1 MTSGDRIPA
10 ARPAPPV
17 TAARP
22 AGRGL
27 AMRIVTFP
35 VTAIRWV
42 AEVIAGTTRHAIR
55 DDITGVASQF
65 AYNAFLAT
73 VPFLFV
79 IVSLIGLVAEPD
91 TFDSFLAPDAD
102 NAIPPE
108 LRDILRTALAQATA
122 NTGQA
127 AVFLVLG
134 LIGAVYVSAN
144 VMGAL
149 VGGLDRARG
158 VPHRRWVRGKIV
170 AAALALGTSILVV
183 ATTLALIGGSRLVD
197 AAARQVFGKG
207 APNVASD
214 LLYLIG
220 AASLLLFTVVT
231 FHIGPNAPRRRFIA
245 DVPGAV
251 IAVLLWLGASRLFAL
266 YVENFD
272 SYKTVYGALAGA
284 AIYLIFLFLTCCALL
299 IGAEVNE
306 QMARMRR
313 RRRVAPAETATPDAG
328 TRTTSGSTPADAGAD
343 ASSTRVL
350 PPAPMDPTRIL
361 EPPSADATRILEPP
375 PADPTRELD
384 PPTSVLDEPPARAAR
399 RPGP

>member
-1 MTSGDRIPA
+1 MNPRDQTKIQAAPARAAVPERPGLTRRIA
-10 ARPAPPV
+10 
-17 TAARP
+17 
-22 AGRGL
+22 L
-27 AMRIVTFP
+27 FP
-35 VTAIRWV
+35 VTAVRWV
-42 AEVIAGTTRHAIR
+42 GGVIAGTTRHSIR

-79 IVSLIGLVAEPD
+79 IVSIIGLVAEPD

-127 AVFLVLG
+127 AAFLALG

-158 VPHRRWVRGKIV
+158 VPHRRWVRGKLV
-170 AAALALGTSILVV
+170 AAALALGTSLLVV
-183 ATTLALIGGSRLVD
+183 ATTLALIGGSRMVD
-197 AAARQVFGKG
+197 AVARQAFGKG

-214 LLYLIG
+214 LLYLLG
-220 AASLLLFTVVT
+220 AASLLVFTVVT

-251 IAVLLWLGASRLFAL
+251 VAVVLWLGASRLFAL

-272 SYKTVYGALAGA
+272 SYKTIYGALAGA

-306 QMARMRR
+306 QMARMRYR
-313 RRRVAPAETATPDAG
+313 RREEIALERRREQAALQIAANEPDGRVGVDPP
-328 TRTTSGSTPADAGAD
+328 
-343 ASSTRVL
+343 TRVVEL
-350 PPAPMDPTRIL
+350 PRPAPVDPR
-361 EPPSADATRILEPP
+361 
-375 PADPTRELD
+375 LD
-384 PPTSVLDEPPARAAR
+384 PPTQHLDPPAGASDPPTQTLEPPTEIR
-399 RPGP
+399 RRRGGP

>member
-1 MTSGDRIPA
+1 MVPA
-10 ARPAPPV
+10 APPV
-17 TAARP
+17 AADAARAGGLVRRVVSFP
-22 AGRGL
+22 A
-27 AMRIVTFP
+27 V
-35 VTAIRWV
+35 VVRWV
-42 AEVIAGTTRHAIR
+42 AAVIAGTTRHSVR

-79 IVSLIGLVAEPD
+79 IVSIIGLVAEPD

-127 AVFLVLG
+127 AIFLMLG
-134 LIGAVYVSAN
+134 LFGAVYVSAN

-158 VPHRRWVRGKIV
+158 VPHRRWVRGKAV
-170 AAALALGTSILVV
+170 AAALALGTSVLVV
-183 ATTLALIGGSRLVD
+183 ATTLALVGGSQLVD
-197 AAARQVFGKG
+197 ALAREVFGKG
-207 APNVASD
+207 APNVTSD
-214 LLYLIG
+214 LLYLLG
-220 AASLLLFTVVT
+220 AASLLVFTVVT

-266 YVENFD
+266 YIENFD
-272 SYKTVYGALAGA
+272 SYKTIYGALAGA
-284 AIYLIFLFLTCCALL
+284 AIYLIFLFLTCCSLL

-306 QMARMRR
+306 QMARMRYR
-313 RRRVAPAETATPDAG
+313 RRELLEEERRRAQAAIAAVPDPG
-328 TRTTSGSTPADAGAD
+328 GHPG
-343 ASSTRVL
+343 V
-350 PPAPMDPTRIL
+350 
-361 EPPSADATRILEPP
+361 
-375 PADPTRELD
+375 D
-384 PPTSVLDEPPARAAR
+384 PPTAEPPTRVIEPPRTIAPPRAVDPPTEASDEGRTRALR
-399 RPGP
+399 RRDSS